1 MPCAKKPSAEKP
13 SAAKPST
20 TANTQ
25 KTRLWLGSSG
35 YSNDDWRGMFYPP
48 QLTAQD
54 TLGYYSQH
62 FPVVELNSSFYATP
76 KREMFAKMAASALRV
91 IVKVHQTITH
101 QRTATAEV
109 YRGLL
114 EASAPLREAGLLV
127 GYLLQFPFSF
137 QRTPDSRRYLAACV
151 KYFQNMPVAVAFR
164 HDSWQVDTVINACRE
179 QGLIWVSCDY
189 PPLAGLPAAALHISH
204 EVAFLRLHGR
214 NEDAWYRAN
223 SAAERHDYRYD
234 EAELREWLEPLQ
246 HAQVRDAYMI
256 FANTTKGHALV
267 NMATVRELAS
277 DYDLHV
283 VEAPSPHSN
292 EQGRLL

>member
-1 MPCAKKPSAEKP
+1 MP
-13 SAAKPST
+13 SAAKPSTAKFST

-25 KTRLWLGSSG
+25 KTRLWLGTSG
-35 YSNDDWRGMFYPP
+35 YSNDDWRGVFYPP
-48 QLTAQD
+48 QLAAKD
-54 TLGYYSQH
+54 TLAYYSQH

-76 KREMFAKMAASALRV
+76 KGEMFAKMAACGVRV

-114 EASAPLREAGLLV
+114 EASAPLREAGLLTA
-127 GYLLQFPFSF
+127 YLLQFPFSF

-151 KYFQNMPVAVAFR
+151 KHFQNMPVAVAFR
-164 HDSWQVDTVINACRE
+164 HDSWQVDTVTNACRE

-189 PPLAGLPAAALHISH
+189 PPLVGLPVAALNVSH
-204 EVAFLRLHGR
+204 DVAFVRLHGR
-214 NEDAWYRAN
+214 NEAAWWQAS
-223 SAAERHDYRYD
+223 SAAARHDYRYD
-234 EAELREWLEPLQ
+234 EAELRGWLEPLQ
-246 HAQVRDAYMI
+246 HAHVRDAYMI

-267 NMATVRELAS
+267 NMATVRDVAP

-283 VEAPSPHSN
+283 VDPPSPHTN